1 MTNANTNLAGAAL
14 STAVQAALGGQY
26 SQHRRILTLSTG
38 SGRDVLLAESLRAS
52 EGLSE
57 GFRLQVTALSLDAAI
72 SLRTLIGQPVLL
84 QLETA
89 GAPRFFHGHVT
100 GAEQSGANGGF
111 ARYVLTVEPWTR
123 FLGIGR
129 DSRIFQGMTVPDILD
144 AVFRAYDG
152 KGRLAPAWRF
162 DLQDRDAYL
171 QRSSTTQYQESDL
184 AFVERLMFEEGL
196 FYFFEHAGDP
206 DSPSFG
212 SHTLVI
218 ADHNGAFAPNA
229 QSDVRFTQPGA
240 VMREDSLDRWRTE
253 WRLQTDAVEL
263 ESWDYRSRSVR
274 SVSSSVGGDAPL
286 VSRDHP
292 GAYAYPTRKQGERIA
307 EHQLQALQARKQVH
321 VGAGTVRTLV
331 PGTTFTLHG
340 HASFE
345 GGDDATFTVIRALH
359 MAHNNLDAD
368 VDNALTRLLGQCA
381 LRRANDV
388 DLATSLHAVGR
399 GAGQRPVYRN
409 RIDAI
414 PSSVPYRASGRDG
427 DGELLH
433 PRPLVAG
440 QQTGIVV
447 GPPGA
452 VIHTDRDHR
461 VKVQFHWQRGDAS
474 HSRLTHPTPGGQ
486 ARAPA
491 DDRIGIWLRVA
502 TPLAPVAGA
511 NWGSNALPR
520 VGQEVLI
527 DFLDGNIDRPVVIGA
542 VYNGAGAQDAQH
554 NRVAQGAGAATGNA
568 PTWFSGQGGA
578 HAHAAALS
586 GVKSQAL
593 QASAG
598 GSGAYSQLVFDDS
611 PGQGRVVLQRHAGQH
626 QGTAELNLGHLRHQ
640 SDNALHTAA
649 GFGAEFKTEY
659 AAAIRAGRGLLLS
672 TDRTSVGAAQLEST
686 QAEMLNE
693 QAATLSTELASLAH
707 KHKAQLEGEPAPEAL
722 AAVGALQRSV
732 ETLQGRVR
740 TSADATADTPAAV
753 TVYDQPHLQLSS
765 PSGIAALTPANAVLS
780 AANVTT
786 LAADHDIDIAS
797 QANSYHAV
805 RSGIGLFTYGK
816 ATSADKPNQERG
828 IRMHAASGVVS
839 SQSQSNATRMTADKA
854 VTVASVARS
863 VSVAARAHILLTAQG
878 AALKLSGGDIEI
890 HGPGKMQFKASM
902 KELAGPATISP
913 ELPSLPHPANV
924 ANALELNFQYDDL
937 QAVPGAPYKVT
948 FADGSVRNG
957 TLDDKGHT
965 RLRNVPPGEYM
976 VEFGEDPREWEA
988 PVEPEPEY
996 KKASVREEARLAI
1009 EQARAEYERNRG

>member
-38 SGRDVLLAESLRAS
+38 SGSDVLLAESLRAS

-184 AFVERLMFEEGL
+184 AFVERLMFEEAL

-218 ADHNGAFAPNA
+218 ADHNGAFAPNV
-229 QSDVRFTQPGA
+229 QSNVRFTQPGA

-253 WRLQTDAVEL
+253 WRLQTEAVEL

-274 SVSSSVGGDAPL
+274 SVSSSVGGDASL

-321 VGAGTVRTLV
+321 IGAGTVRTLA

-340 HASFE
+340 HASFD
-345 GGDDATFTVIRALH
+345 GGDNATFTVVRTLH

-388 DLATSLHAVGR
+388 DLASNLHAVGR
-399 GAGQRPVYRN
+399 GPGQRPVYRS

-474 HSRLTHPTPGGQ
+474 HSRLTHPTPDGQ
-486 ARAPA
+486 AGAPA
-491 DDRIGIWLRVA
+491 DDRADQR
-502 TPLAPVAGA
+502 
-511 NWGSNALPR
+511 
-520 VGQEVLI
+520 
-527 DFLDGNIDRPVVIGA
+527 GNKCR
-542 VYNGAGAQDAQH
+542 
-554 NRVAQGAGAATGNA
+554 
-568 PTWFSGQGGA
+568 
-578 HAHAAALS
+578 
-586 GVKSQAL
+586 
-593 QASAG
+593 AS
-598 GSGAYSQLVFDDS
+598 S
-611 PGQGRVVLQRHAGQH
+611 
-626 QGTAELNLGHLRHQ
+626 
-640 SDNALHTAA
+640 
-649 GFGAEFKTEY
+649 K
-659 AAAIRAGRGLLLS
+659 
-672 TDRTSVGAAQLEST
+672 
-686 QAEMLNE
+686 
-693 QAATLSTELASLAH
+693 
-707 KHKAQLEGEPAPEAL
+707 
-722 AAVGALQRSV
+722 
-732 ETLQGRVR
+732 
-740 TSADATADTPAAV
+740 
-753 TVYDQPHLQLSS
+753 
-765 PSGIAALTPANAVLS
+765 
-780 AANVTT
+780 
-786 LAADHDIDIAS
+786 
-797 QANSYHAV
+797 
-805 RSGIGLFTYGK
+805 
-816 ATSADKPNQERG
+816 
-828 IRMHAASGVVS
+828 
-839 SQSQSNATRMTADKA
+839 
-854 VTVASVARS
+854 
-863 VSVAARAHILLTAQG
+863 
-878 AALKLSGGDIEI
+878 
-890 HGPGKMQFKASM
+890 
-902 KELAGPATISP
+902 
-913 ELPSLPHPANV
+913 
-924 ANALELNFQYDDL
+924 
-937 QAVPGAPYKVT
+937 
-948 FADGSVRNG
+948 
-957 TLDDKGHT
+957 
-965 RLRNVPPGEYM
+965 
-976 VEFGEDPREWEA
+976 
-988 PVEPEPEY
+988 
-996 KKASVREEARLAI
+996 
-1009 EQARAEYERNRG
+1009 